1 MAKVLLSY
9 LSDIFNIMLGSDCE
23 SMARWWVSNTKHK
36 IMNGFSA
43 ALMWSL
49 WKFRNEMCFQ
59 GRIWTGEKTLI
70 RRMLNTLKNWR
81 SLYPEEDAT
90 KLDQVLSRLA
100 AKLEAPL
107 QLMPPHG
114 GSTTTPTVPRSSSQE
129 VNSSDSEASH
139 GRVPPCAMPLET
151 TEGPTFPASTCLDN
165 DIVIG
170 RLDAL

>member
-1 MAKVLLSY
+1 MRDLVLMTLFHLIKHLGCHTKVLWSY
-9 LSDIFNIMLGSDCE
+9 LPDIFNIVLGSDYE

-90 KLDQVLSRLA
+90 KLDQALSRLA

-107 QLMPPHG
+107 QLLPPHG
-114 GSTTTPTVPRSSSQE
+114 AQQQHQQYQ
-129 VNSSDSEASH
+129 D
-139 GRVPPCAMPLET
+139 
-151 TEGPTFPASTCLDN
+151 
-165 DIVIG
+165 
-170 RLDAL
+170 RLPKR

>member
-1 MAKVLLSY
+1 MLSGEN
-9 LSDIFNIMLGSDCE
+9 LDRREDSDKKNAEHF
-23 SMARWWVSNTKHK
+23 
-36 IMNGFSA
+36 
-43 ALMWSL
+43 
-49 WKFRNEMCFQ
+49 
-59 GRIWTGEKTLI
+59 EKLAI
-70 RRMLNTLKNWR
+70 
-81 SLYPEEDAT
+81 SISEEDAT

-151 TEGPTFPASTCLDN
+151 TEGPTFPASTSLDN